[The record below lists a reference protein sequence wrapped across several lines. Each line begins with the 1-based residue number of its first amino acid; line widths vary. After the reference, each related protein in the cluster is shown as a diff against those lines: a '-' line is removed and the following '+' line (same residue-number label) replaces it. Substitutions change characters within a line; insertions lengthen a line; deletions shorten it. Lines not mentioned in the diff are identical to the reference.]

1 MNDRYECHRL
11 KEGESFPLK
20 QGEISFG
27 PSVRRYGKG
36 PSPNDPI
43 FSFHLYSRREMEEQL
58 DPDEFEERKK
68 ARARFKTAPLCVL
81 LPRAS
86 VISTNN
92 KCIAREV
99 LRNVW

>member
-11 KEGESFPLK
+11 KAGESFPLIR
-20 QGEISFG
+20 GEISFG

-36 PSPNDPI
+36 PGPNDPI
-43 FSFHLYSRREMEEQL
+43 FSFHLYSQHEMEEQL
-58 DPDEFEERKK
+58 NPDEFEERKK
-68 ARARFKTAPLCVL
+68 ARARFKTAHLCVL